1 MRFAVMSW
9 SVSFPIVLPYSEG
22 RVPAGFPSPAEDHIE
37 HPLDLAEYLIE
48 NKAATF
54 LMRVEGD
61 SMRDA
66 GILDGDL
73 LVVDRAAKA
82 VSGSVAVVA
91 LNSEFTVKRL
101 RQIGEY
107 LWLEPANPRYKAVR
121 VATGEDLHVFGVV
134 RHAIHTMR

>member
-1 MRFAVMSW
+1 MRFAVRSW
-9 SVSFPIVLPYSEG
+9 TASFPIVLSYSEG
-22 RVPAGFPSPAEDHIE
+22 RVPAGFPSPAEDHLE

-91 LNSEFTVKRL
+91 LNGEFTVKRL
-101 RQIGEY
+101 RQDGEY
-107 LWLEPANPRYKAVR
+107 LWLEPANPRYKGTAQETEIYVR
-121 VATGEDLHVFGVV
+121 
-134 RHAIHTMR
+134 

>member
-1 MRFAVMSW
+1 MRYGVMSW
-9 SVSFPIVLPYSEG
+9 VVSSPIVLPYSDG

-37 HPLDLAEYLIE
+37 HPLDLAAYLIQ

-73 LVVDRAAKA
+73 LVVDRAANA

-91 LNSEFTVKRL
+91 LNGEFTVKRL
-101 RQIGEY
+101 RQVGEY

-121 VATGEDLHVFGVV
+121 VGAGEDLHVFGVV
-134 RHAIHTMR
+134 RHAIHTL